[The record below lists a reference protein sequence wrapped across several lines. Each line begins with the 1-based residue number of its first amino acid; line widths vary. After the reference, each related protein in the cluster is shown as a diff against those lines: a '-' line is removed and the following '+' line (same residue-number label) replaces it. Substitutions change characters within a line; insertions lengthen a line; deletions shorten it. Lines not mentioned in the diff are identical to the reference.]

1 MNDAKIQAN
10 KRLIGKTI
18 KILNSDF
25 EWTGE
30 VIDVKDES
38 TFLVSNGET
47 LIAVDIFD
55 IRSAD

>member
-30 VIDVKDES
+30 VIDVRDES

-47 LIAVDIFD
+47 LVPVDIFD
-55 IRSAD
+55 IRSVD

>member
-1 MNDAKIQAN
+1 MNDAEIQAN

-30 VIDVKDES
+30 VIDVRDES

-47 LIAVDIFD
+47 LVPVDIFD
-55 IRSAD
+55 IRSVD

>member
-1 MNDAKIQAN
+1 MNEAKIQAN

-18 KILNSDF
+18 KVLNSNF
-25 EWTGE
+25 EWVGE
-30 VIDVKDES
+30 VVSVKDES

>member
-30 VIDVKDES
+30 VIDVRDES

-47 LIAVDIFD
+47 LVPLDIFD
-55 IRSAD
+55 IRYVD